1 MRGPAVVILLATVM
15 AASLA
20 APAAG
25 QEIPTIYLYANDF
38 VGVLT
43 YDEIATLD
51 EICYEL
57 DRFNS
62 DELAIVVVNN
72 TYPLGID
79 IYTFR
84 VFDENGLGKE
94 DKDNGVLLLISTEER
109 LWRIEVGY
117 GLEGVLND
125 AKVGAIARENLEP
138 YLAVEDY
145 YAGIFYTVAAL
156 IEELVAEPSDGGGGV
171 QIFPGITID
180 WWHLGLAVAVF
191 VAVAVITKG
200 RSIIWIGNVL
210 TRGRFGGGS
219 SGGGGARGRF

>member
-57 DRFNS
+57 DRYNS

-138 YLAVEDY
+138 YLADEDY
-145 YAGIFYTVAAL
+145 YTGIFYTVAAL

-180 WWHLGLAVAVF
+180 WWHLGLAVVVF

-210 TRGRFGGGS
+210 TRGKFGGGS

>member
-1 MRGPAVVILLATVM
+1 MRGPVVVTLLAMLM
-15 AASLA
+15 AVALT

-25 QEIPTIYLYANDF
+25 QDVPSIYLYANDL

-43 YDEIATLD
+43 YDEVATLD

-57 DRFNS
+57 DQYNS
-62 DELAIVVVNN
+62 DELAIVIVNN

-79 IYTFR
+79 VYTFR
-84 VFDENGLGKE
+84 LFEENGVGKE
-94 DKDNGVLLLISTEER
+94 DKDNGVLLLVSTEER
-109 LWRIEVGY
+109 LWRVEVGY

-125 AKVGAIARENLEP
+125 AKVGAIGRENLEP
-138 YLAVEDY
+138 YLAVDDFY
-145 YAGIFYTVAAL
+145 PGIFYTVGAL
-156 IEELVAEPSDGGGGV
+156 IEELTAEPSDGGGGV

-180 WWHLGLAVAVF
+180 WWHLGLAVVVF
-191 VAVAVITKG
+191 VAVAVVTKG

-219 SGGGGARGRF
+219 SGGGGAKGRF